1 MPIVPKCTSA
11 ASAIKMANSACRVGG
26 GGNAC
31 GPRNVSSMLSAP
43 VPVTILVRVH
53 RSPIP
58 VPTVGQA
65 QQFCRRHLDQ
75 RQRLA
80 AFGDESVVRV
90 PHNPKGTP
98 KPHAFELIKP
108 TFNR

>member
-1 MPIVPKCTSA
+1 MPMVPKCTSVA
-11 ASAIKMANSACRVGG
+11 NAIRMAKSACRVGG

-31 GPRNVSSMLSAP
+31 GPRNVSSILSAP
-43 VPVTILVRVH
+43 VLVTILANRFRDVPK
-53 RSPIP
+53 S

-98 KPHAFELIKP
+98 KPH
-108 TFNR
+108 